1 MGDQVLD
8 DILALL
14 RLAPSG
20 PVKDAIWARYGDAI
34 KARVA
39 AKAEANGWV
48 RKGGAWE
55 RAA

>member
-1 MGDQVLD
+1 MADQVLD
-8 DILALL
+8 DIAALL

-39 AKAEANGWV
+39 AKAESNGWV
-48 RKGGAWE
+48 RKGAAWE
-55 RAA
+55 KAA